1 MYAFRAA
8 SLGNQLVAPAP
19 ATRIRKR
26 RRRDFIFQIVS
37 DQNWDYMSSKLQ
49 VFVNQTKDRLKQEQD
64 RLDLLLKKCEVNLVV
79 SLRLEGSLTGS
90 CI

>member
-1 MYAFRAA
+1 
-8 SLGNQLVAPAP
+8 
-19 ATRIRKR
+19 
-26 RRRDFIFQIVS
+26 
-37 DQNWDYMSSKLQ
+37 MSSKLQ

-64 RLDLLLKKCEVNLVV
+64 RLDLLLKKCQVNLVV